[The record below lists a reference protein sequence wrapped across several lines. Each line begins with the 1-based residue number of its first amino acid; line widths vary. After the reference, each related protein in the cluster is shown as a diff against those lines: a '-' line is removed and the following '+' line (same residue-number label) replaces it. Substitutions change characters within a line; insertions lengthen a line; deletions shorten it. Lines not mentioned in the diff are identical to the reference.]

1 MGSGAVSALDE
12 VRAQVQDEE
21 LDEFGNQDGPA
32 TAADRVR
39 AALELP
45 VELGGQRLDQAL
57 VEVLPMHSRAR
68 LQRWLKSGELLVDG
82 APAKPRQRV
91 LGGERIRLD
100 AELADGE
107 RWVPQIVDFAVVH
120 EDPQLIVVAKPV
132 GLVVHP
138 GAGNPDGTLVNGL
151 LHRFP
156 ELGVLPRAGIVHR
169 LDKDT
174 SGLLA
179 VARTLEAHTSLVQ
192 QLAAREMG
200 REYLA
205 VVENVPVSGATVDA
219 PIGRDP
225 RNRLR
230 MAVTHDGR
238 EAITHF
244 RVVTRFRAHALVR
257 CALETGR
264 THQIRV
270 HLAHEGFP
278 LVGDALYGARGRL
291 PESPP
296 PELVDAIRSF
306 RRQALHA
313 CRLVVAH
320 PTSGERLAF
329 EVPLPV
335 DMTRLV
341 EVLGEDAAR
350 AP

>member
-1 MGSGAVSALDE
+1 MQE
-12 VRAQVQDEE
+12 
-21 LDEFGNQDGPA
+21 DEFEEVGDDLVV
-32 TAADRVR
+32 AAGEQRVR
-39 AALELP
+39 ARLELP
-45 VELGGQRLDQAL
+45 PEAGGQRLDQAL
-57 VEVLPMHSRAR
+57 AEALPMHSRAR
-68 LQRWLKSGELLVDG
+68 LQRWLKSGELRVDG
-82 APAKPRQRV
+82 AVAKARQRV
-91 LGGERIRLD
+91 LGGERVELD
-100 AELADGE
+100 ARLADAE
-107 RWVPQIVDFAVVH
+107 RWVPQAIDFDVVH
-120 EDPQLIVVAKPV
+120 ADADLIVVGKPV

-156 ELGVLPRAGIVHR
+156 ELGALPRAGIVHR

-174 SGLLA
+174 SGLLT
-179 VARTLEAHTSLVQ
+179 VARTLEAHTALVQ
-192 QLAAREMG
+192 QLAGREMG

-205 VVENVPVSGATVDA
+205 VVENVPVSGGTVDA

-244 RVVTRFRAHALVR
+244 RVVERYRAHALVR
-257 CALETGR
+257 CVLETGR

-291 PESPP
+291 PESPSA
-296 PELVDAIRSF
+296 ELVDALRAF

-320 PTSGERLAF
+320 PVSGEPLTF
-329 EVPLPV
+329 EAPLPG
-335 DMTRLV
+335 DMAMLTGMLAA
-341 EVLGEDAAR
+341 DADGAV
-350 AP
+350 

>member
-1 MGSGAVSALDE
+1 MQE
-12 VRAQVQDEE
+12 
-21 LDEFGNQDGPA
+21 DEFEEAGEDL
-32 TAADRVR
+32 AAENGEQRVR
-39 AALELP
+39 ARLELP
-45 VELGGQRLDQAL
+45 PEAGGQRLDQAL
-57 VEVLPMHSRAR
+57 AEALPMHSRAR
-68 LQRWLKSGELLVDG
+68 LQRWLKSGELRVDG
-82 APAKPRQRV
+82 AVAKARQRV
-91 LGGERIRLD
+91 LGGERVELD
-100 AELADGE
+100 ARLADAE
-107 RWVPQIVDFAVVH
+107 RWVPQAIDFDVVH
-120 EDPQLIVVAKPV
+120 ADADLIVVGKPV

-156 ELGVLPRAGIVHR
+156 ELGALPRAGIVHR

-174 SGLLA
+174 SGLLT
-179 VARTLEAHTSLVQ
+179 VARTLEAHTALVQ
-192 QLAAREMG
+192 QLAGREMG

-205 VVENVPVSGATVDA
+205 VVENVPVSGGTVDA

-244 RVVTRFRAHALVR
+244 RVVERYRAHALVR
-257 CALETGR
+257 CVLETGR

-291 PESPP
+291 PESPSA
-296 PELVDAIRSF
+296 ELVDALRAF

-313 CRLVVAH
+313 CCLVVAH
-320 PTSGERLAF
+320 PVSGEPLTF
-329 EVPLPV
+329 EAPLPG
-335 DMTRLV
+335 DMAMLTG
-341 EVLGEDAAR
+341 VLAADADGAV
-350 AP
+350 